1 MTPPTTATI
10 MLADTLD
17 DSMRARIAPLRMM
30 IFDVDGVLTD
40 GRIIYLDDG
49 SEMKQFHVRDGHGIR
64 LLQRSGRVEVAFL
77 TGRFSRAVE
86 HRAVDLGVKRL
97 YQNIKRKLEAYEDI
111 LAATG
116 LQDHEVGF
124 VGDDLIDI
132 PVMRRVGWA
141 VAVPD
146 AASHVLPYAHYIT
159 RARGGHGAGREVCE
173 LIMQVQGT
181 WQAVTAG
188 YFGEPA

>member
-1 MTPPTTATI
+1 VTTASTASTI
-10 MLADTLD
+10 LADALD

-49 SEMKQFHVRDGHGIR
+49 SEMKQFSVQDGHGIR

-77 TGRFSRAVE
+77 TGRFCRAVE
-86 HRAVDLGVKRL
+86 HRAADLGVKRL
-97 YQNIKRKLEAYEDI
+97 YQNVKRKLEVYEEI

-116 LQDHEVGF
+116 LRDHEVGF
-124 VGDDLIDI
+124 AGDDLIDI

-141 VAVPD
+141 VAVPN

-173 LIMQVQGT
+173 LILQVQGT
-181 WQAVTAG
+181 WQAVTAA
-188 YFGEPA
+188 YFGELA